1 MMKRGNELVTVETR
15 PKDASRLN
23 EKIEES
29 IRTIEEEF
37 NSLKRVDTDKCR
49 RRESNNPAR

>member
-1 MMKRGNELVTVETR
+1 MMKRGNEQVTAETEH
-15 PKDASRLN
+15 KDASRLN

-29 IRTIEEEF
+29 IRTMEKEF

-49 RRESNNPAR
+49 RRESNNPAG